1 MKLFERPIAELIVFS
16 VNDVITTSTE
26 EEEEGGAPVPAPGLN
41 CM

>member
-26 EEEEGGAPVPAPGLN
+26 EDEEEGGVPAPGLN
-41 CM
+41 CV